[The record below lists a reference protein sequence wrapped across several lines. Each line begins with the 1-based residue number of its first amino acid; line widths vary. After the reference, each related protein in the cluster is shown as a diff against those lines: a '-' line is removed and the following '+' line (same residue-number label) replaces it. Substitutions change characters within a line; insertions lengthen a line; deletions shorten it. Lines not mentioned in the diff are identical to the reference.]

1 MMLAASRPSV
11 IVSPGNAWSRTIC
24 LPVFVVAMRR
34 WMKLIV
40 RALPIEEDADDVR
53 RQRRDQRE
61 GQRHMHIEPDFE
73 QRPDAKMLAQPGQR
87 GFLLLEQ
94 SHDLFARF
102 GIAVARSEEHTSELQ
117 SLMRTSYA
125 V

>member
-1 MMLAASRPSV
+1 MRISD
-11 IVSPGNAWSRTIC
+11 WSSDVC
-24 LPVFVVAMRR
+24 SSDL
-34 WMKLIV
+34 LIV

-61 GQRHMHIEPDFE
+61 GRRHMHIEPDFE

-94 SHDLFARF
+94 SYDLFARF
-102 GIAVARSEEHTSELQ
+102 GIAAARQGDRKSTRLNSSH
-117 SLMRTSYA
+117 
-125 V
+125 